1 MGGLKVRGMLRRG
14 ATGRD
19 DRTIR
24 DLAFAG
30 LHQAASKLRR
40 GRTPRSEGSVTV
52 LRSPMY
58 RFRYPRWPRRGPAKG
73 RERSRSGW
81 LLKRTKLQVTRKV
94 SAISARSEG
103 VRI

>member
-58 RFRYPRWPRRGPAKG
+58 RFSLPPVAPSRP
-73 RERSRSGW
+73 RERQGKVQ
-81 LLKRTKLQVTRKV
+81 KRLVTQENKV
-94 SAISARSEG
+94 AGHKESQCYLCT
-103 VRI
+103 